1 VHVQRMHCEVDGQH
15 KRNGLVEGGGTHL
28 DLGVC
33 VCVVVRRGERVS
45 DGGSGLGSGSFKLA
59 NSTTESSNV
68 FIVSSPQFAG
78 GDIDDI
84 HAVQGCERPKGE
96 TRQIRNCFLVRCARI
111 D

>member
-1 VHVQRMHCEVDGQH
+1 
-15 KRNGLVEGGGTHL
+15 
-28 DLGVC
+28 
-33 VCVVVRRGERVS
+33 VS

-96 TRQIRNCFLVRCARI
+96 KRQIRNCFLVRI